1 MNKPDRSLRYALLLF
16 LGLCIYSYLNKN
28 QYKILPENYTDQDA
42 IIAGVTYPL
51 SFVFNFVLSVVF
63 FLLLKLSKLCIRLF
77 NRVK

>member
-1 MNKPDRSLRYALLLF
+1 MNKPDKSLRYAALLF